1 MSIVEL
7 SQTYNMTFESEPPI
21 DMRMQFQR
29 RSEAGDINE
38 YIVVKLH
45 YPRPNSIRVQNR
57 GTTIR
62 PITERDIQVNDGA
75 LDTTLC
81 GSNIFFWR
89 NYTVHFVITG

>member
-38 YIVVKLH
+38 YIVVKLEH
-45 YPRPNSIRVQNR
+45 PK
-57 GTTIR
+57 
-62 PITERDIQVNDGA
+62 
-75 LDTTLC
+75 
-81 GSNIFFWR
+81 
-89 NYTVHFVITG
+89 